1 MEMASVKV
9 RNDALGRPNN
19 FGESLILFL
28 AASSSMPVLL
38 QKGWSS
44 LQLYNPGNRITFAP

>member
-9 RNDALGRPNN
+9 RNDTLGRTNN

-38 QKGWSS
+38 QKGSSS